1 MNNLVPMIII
11 ERIKSFRLS
20 FHGFFFLA
28 ILTVSAQ
35 KLYAQD
41 EVNYSVHANIIYH
54 FTKYVDWPSSKKTGD
69 FVIGVVGDTPLYDE
83 LKKSVS
89 GKKAGDQAIVVKKL
103 SSSASFNCQI
113 LFVSEDAAAS
123 LRRIAGST
131 ESNPVLIVTET
142 KGAAQ
147 KGSCI
152 NFIIINDKLR
162 LEINKK
168 NIEQRELK
176 IASELLQL
184 GIQIK

>member
-1 MNNLVPMIII
+1 M
-11 ERIKSFRLS
+11 
-20 FHGFFFLA
+20 
-28 ILTVSAQ
+28 
-35 KLYAQD
+35 
-41 EVNYSVHANIIYH
+41 HANIIYH
-54 FTKYVDWPSSKKTGD
+54 FTKYIDWPSSKKTGD

-89 GKKAGDQAIVVKKL
+89 GKRAGDQAIVIKKI

-113 LFVSEDAAAS
+113 LFVSEDASAN
-123 LRRIAGST
+123 LRKIAGST
-131 ESNPVLIVTET
+131 ESNPVLIVTEA

-168 NIEQRELK
+168 NIEERELK

-184 GIQIK
+184 GIQVK